1 MRVSRIV
8 VDWILKIG
16 YSAFNDV
23 LELIEKLNSR
33 PFLKRYLKREEIQQ
47 EIVQCDALL
56 TDALSLFSVREST
69 MAPEQSINGE
79 FSHRFLFRSA
89 P

>member
-1 MRVSRIV
+1 MV
-8 VDWILKIG
+8 

-56 TDALSLFSVREST
+56 TDALSLFSVST
-69 MAPEQSINGE
+69 VRCCTKA
-79 FSHRFLFRSA
+79 HD
-89 P
+89 